1 MAAQS
6 RPVDLSPV
14 STGGQV
20 VSGACTFRGYSI
32 SSTAGADVVLYD
44 NTAGSGLVLA
54 QFTLAAKGSRELD
67 LNDGAR
73 LEKGIFMTATAA
85 VQGHVRIG

>member
-6 RPVDLSPV
+6 RPVDLTPV

-20 VSGACTFRGYSI
+20 YSGACSLRGYSI

-44 NTAGSGLVLA
+44 NSTGSGLVLA
-54 QFTLAAKGSRELD
+54 QFTLAAKGTRELD
-67 LNDGAR
+67 LNDGTR
-73 LEKGIFMTATAA
+73 VEKGIYMTASAA